1 MIIRKIELTL
11 TERQYEALCQSAAQ
25 SGRTVASVI
34 QIFAEELSKDEIPL
48 KWLEQHCKKN
58 FLSYLAETGKIELV
72 QSLLQ
77 KMAEYQTGITEA
89 CAAGKSKKVAQI
101 SDKLETSWNLIREEY
116 SRYAEKNPKAQSFL
130 NEMQLIKEWRL

>member
-1 MIIRKIELTL
+1 MIIRKFELAL
-11 TERQYEALCQSAAQ
+11 TERQYEALCRSAAQ
-25 SGRTVASVI
+25 SGRTVESVI
-34 QIFAEELSKDEIPL
+34 QKFAEELPNDETLL
-48 KWLEQHCKKN
+48 KWLKQHCEEN
-58 FLSYLAETGKIELV
+58 FLSYLAENGKIELV

-116 SRYAEKNPKAQSFL
+116 AGYAKQNPKAQSL
-130 NEMQLIKEWRL
+130 LDEIQMIKEWRV